1 MSRSV
6 NNNIIILRV
15 IHILSLAY
23 GVIIID
29 LVTDLIKFC
38 KVIVFTL
45 ARKLPNGIIHFYV
58 RLRVRSYIRGEGESI
73 LP

>member
-6 NNNIIILRV
+6 NNNNIILRV

-23 GVIIID
+23 GVID

-38 KVIVFTL
+38 KVRVFTL
-45 ARKLPNGIIHFYV
+45 ARKLPNVIIHFYV